1 MTSLTFTV
9 RVLMLGGLVAALST
23 GCVSFSPVSPSNVEL
38 KERPSVALL
47 PFGFDVEIKELSY
60 VREVEGPLSP
70 EEEAKRLAEALREI
84 QLETRWLL
92 LSRLAT
98 GQGFR
103 LIPLERVDALA
114 SELTLKPGDIPNP
127 GQLAEFRRRL
137 GADLVVAGSILDF
150 GKVRWQWMLAG
161 MLADM
166 TWESVA
172 LGLATG
178 WHPGVIFGN
187 IGFELL
193 TSTPVWFGGGYL
205 FGVAFRPVRVEA
217 RAFDTVEG
225 EQVWK
230 EAESAAYAKGI
241 LKEFPEEMRKRK
253 ELQLEVNLAN
263 VMESLAD
270 SLLKEEFTASKL
282 RGTPDG
288 SKPEAGNKGTGL

>member
-1 MTSLTFTV
+1 MMCMTINV
-9 RVLMLGGLVAALST
+9 RLFVLGIGFVAAIST
-23 GCVSFSPVSPSNVEL
+23 GCVSFSPVTPSKVEL
-38 KERPSVALL
+38 NEHPSIALL
-47 PFGFDVEIKELSY
+47 PFGFDVEITKLSY
-60 VREVEGPLSP
+60 VREVEETLSP
-70 EEEAKRLAEALREI
+70 EDEAKLLADALQEI
-84 QLETRWLL
+84 QQETRRLF
-92 LSRLAT
+92 LSRLAA

-103 LIPLERVDALA
+103 IVPLEQTDALA
-114 SELTLKPGDIPNP
+114 AELQLKPGDLPNAE
-127 GQLAEFRRRL
+127 QLAEFRRCL
-137 GADLVVAGSILDF
+137 GADLVVTGSILDF

-172 LGLATG
+172 LGLATN

-205 FGVAFRPVRVEA
+205 FGISFRPVRVEA
-217 RAFDTVEG
+217 RAFDTVKG

-230 EAESAAYAKGI
+230 EAEAVAYARGA
-241 LKEFPEEMRKRK
+241 LKEFPEEIRKKK
-253 ELQLEVNLAN
+253 ETQLKINLAG

-282 RGTPDG
+282 RG
-288 SKPEAGNKGTGL
+288 K